1 MDKLT
6 REDLM
11 TLEEYAKKRPEFRA
25 NVLQHKKPR
34 KLLLGEHAAL
44 YFEDRLTMQY
54 QIQEMLRV
62 ERIFEEQGIMDE
74 LNAYNPLIPDG
85 SNLKATFMIEYS
97 DPDVRKRELE
107 KMIGIEDKVWVK
119 VDGFE
124 KIKSGLKRMALTR
137 CTRLQM
143 KIWTVKTRKRHLPC
157 IFCVSSLIL
166 TWYSQPNREK
176 VCQSALTIRHI
187 MLPWNRYPPNRS
199 RRW

>member
-119 VDGFE
+119 VDGFDKVYAIADEDLDRENEE
-124 KIKSGLKRMALTR
+124 KT
-137 CTRLQM
+137 
-143 KIWTVKTRKRHLPC
+143 
-157 IFCVSSLIL
+157 SSVHFLRFEFD
-166 TWYSQPNREK
+166 PDM
-176 VCQSALTIRHI
+176 VQSAKQGKGLSVGIDHPAYNVALEQIPTESQQA
-187 MLPWNRYPPNRS
+187 LVADFD
-199 RRW
+199 